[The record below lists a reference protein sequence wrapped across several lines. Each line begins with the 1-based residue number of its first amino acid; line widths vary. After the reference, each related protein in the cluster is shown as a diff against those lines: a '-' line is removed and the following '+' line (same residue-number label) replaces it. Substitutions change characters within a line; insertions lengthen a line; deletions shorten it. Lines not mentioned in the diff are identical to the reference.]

1 MKISYYRRSSAET
14 FTAMD
19 NDRIPTTKYHIGG
32 VAKRPKA
39 TVCKTVIRRF
49 ESDRRLF
56 LSGNII
62 ISQNK
67 KSVAAVKTATLKNLT
82 ISNQYNLIL
91 LVRL

>member
-1 MKISYYRRSSAET
+1 
-14 FTAMD
+14 
-19 NDRIPTTKYHIGG
+19 
-32 VAKRPKA
+32 
-39 TVCKTVIRRF
+39 
-49 ESDRRLF
+49 